1 MKDVEGK
8 TAFIT
13 GGASGMGLGMAK
25 VFSENGMKV
34 VIADI
39 RQDALDEAMAFFRTT
54 NRPVHPI
61 KLDVTDRKN
70 WASAADE
77 AEAEFGN
84 VHVLVNNAGVGVVG
98 PMPQATYD
106 DWDFVMNVCLW
117 GVVNGVQTFVPRM
130 LKHKEPSHIVNNA
143 SMSGVFA
150 SGQAGL
156 YITAKYGVLGLTET
170 IATDLQND
178 NIGCSV
184 YCPGPVHTNLRVST
198 EATRPASLS
207 HTGYTGP
214 RPRLKDGRE
223 RPTIQPGQVMDPI
236 EVGRRVLRGIRRNDL
251 FILSHPEFRDGIK
264 SRGDAI
270 IRAVPDEPPNVPRAE
285 MLKVFGTL
293 TYNPIYDKQTNPGG
307 APNEKGE

>member
-1 MKDVEGK
+1 MKNVEGK
-8 TAFIT
+8 VAFIT

-39 RQDALDEAMAFFRTT
+39 RQEALDEAMGFFRQT

-61 KLDVTDRKN
+61 KLDVTDRKS
-70 WASAADE
+70 WAAAADE
-77 AEAEFGN
+77 AESHFGK

-98 PMPQATYD
+98 PMAQATYD

-117 GVVNGVQTFVPRM
+117 GVINGVTTFVPRM

-184 YCPGPVHTNLRVST
+184 YCPGPVHTNLGVST
-198 EATRPASLS
+198 RATRPAELQN
-207 HTGYTGP
+207 TGYTAPRQPLNDGRP
-214 RPRLKDGRE
+214 RPV
-223 RPTIQPGQVMDPI
+223 IQPGQVMDPI
-236 EVGRRVLRGIRRNDL
+236 EVGQRVLRGIRRNDL
-251 FILSHPEFRDGIK
+251 FILSHPEFKEGIK
-264 SRGDAI
+264 ARGEAI
-270 IRAVPDEPPNVPRAE
+270 IRAVPEEPPNTARAE
-285 MLKVFGTL
+285 MLKIFGTL
-293 TYNPIYDKQTNPGG
+293 TYNPIYDKQTTPKG

>member
-8 TAFIT
+8 LAFIT

-39 RQDALDEAMAFFRTT
+39 RQSALDEAMAFFRST
-54 NRPVHPI
+54 NRPVHPV

-77 AEAEFGN
+77 AEQQFGK

-98 PMPQATYD
+98 PMQDATYD

-117 GVVNGVQTFVPRM
+117 GVINGVTTFVPRI
-130 LKHKEPSHIVNNA
+130 LKHGEGGHIVNNA

-184 YCPGPVHTNLRVST
+184 YCPGPVETNLGVST
-198 EATRPASLS
+198 RETRPQSLS
-207 HTGYTGP
+207 NSGYGAA
-214 RPRLKDGRE
+214 RPPLPNGQQ
-223 RPTIQPGQVMDPI
+223 RPVIQPGQFMDPI
-236 EVGRRVLRGIRRNDL
+236 EVGRRVLRGIRRGDL
-251 FILSHPEFRDGIK
+251 FILSHPEFREGIK
-264 SRGDAI
+264 ARGDAI

-293 TYNPIYDKQTNPGG
+293 TYNPIYDKQTTPKGK
-307 APNEKGE
+307 PNEKGE